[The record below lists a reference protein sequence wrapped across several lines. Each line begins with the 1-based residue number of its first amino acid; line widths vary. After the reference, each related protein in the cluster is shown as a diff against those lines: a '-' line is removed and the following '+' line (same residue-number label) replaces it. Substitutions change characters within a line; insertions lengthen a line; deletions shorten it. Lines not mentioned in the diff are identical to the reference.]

1 MAEQMEH
8 KLASMG
14 LKSPGAAAL
23 KSPYSRQSYDAAGL
37 LSPQAAAMYM
47 NSGNNDAAAMLAAQR
62 AKLKANRT
70 SAPGTLTAGEGSRNF
85 SGSLDQVQ
93 ERSGSPNPSA
103 DSGSRPK
110 STDGLSN
117 VTRSPRA
124 SGPLDD
130 QLSPISP
137 AAGNWA
143 SMVNSPMVNMYD
155 EKSQNAET
163 NSNLDAAAAQL
174 ASMGG
179 QANERVVIDK
189 DASKFRRKSGNE
201 PSNQRSG
208 QNPNQ
213 GMMTGMYDGSNNG
226 GGANNIGNMGLS
238 PGLSPNMASGWNGMN
253 ASPSA
258 NQFGFNIPISPNALA
273 GLQSPTGGMGNPMNM
288 QMMHAMAAMGGLNN
302 INAAQFLAMQ
312 QQMLQQQ
319 QAMAAMATQG
329 GQQFQQQGQQPP
341 NSAGGRS
348 GRQAFA
354 GGPFGNALSPNPPGS
369 AGGRRSPR
377 PTQASAPLKTPTS
390 AGGAGAAGE
399 KEEEVADISVLND
412 VGAWLRQLRLH
423 KYKPNFEGSN
433 WREMVTMDDKALE
446 DKGVAAL
453 GARRKM
459 LKTFELVR
467 EKYNIPAPPG
477 STTANESAASEEKSA
492 E

>member
-8 KLASMG
+8 KLASLG
-14 LKSPGAAAL
+14 LKSPGAM
-23 KSPYSRQSYDAAGL
+23 KGPNSPYARQSYDAAGF
-37 LSPQAAAMYM
+37 LSPNAAAMY
-47 NSGNNDAAAMLAAQR
+47 GNAGGSDAAAKLAAQR

-93 ERSGSPNPSA
+93 ERSTSPNPSG

-117 VTRSPRA
+117 VSRSPRA

-137 AAGNWA
+137 AVGNWA

-155 EKSQNAET
+155 DQAQNAET

-174 ASMGG
+174 ASLG
-179 QANERVVIDK
+179 QGNERVVIDK
-189 DASKFRRKSGNE
+189 DASKFRRKSGNG
-201 PSNQRSG
+201 PSSQ
-208 QNPNQ
+208 Q
-213 GMMTGMYDGSNNG
+213 GASNNSNNGGLSGMYDGNNV
-226 GGANNIGNMGLS
+226 ANMGLS
-238 PGLSPNMASGWNGMN
+238 PGLSPNLASGWAGMN
-253 ASPSA
+253 NSPAA
-258 NQFGFNIPISPNALA
+258 NQFGFNIPVSPNALA
-273 GLQSPTGGMGNPMNM
+273 GLQSPTGGMGNPLNM

-302 INAAQFLAMQ
+302 MNAAQFLAMQ

-319 QAMAAMATQG
+319 QAMAAMAA
-329 GQQFQQQGQQPP
+329 QGQQLQQQQQNPP
-341 NSAGGRS
+341 SSAGGRS

-354 GGPFGNALSPNPPGS
+354 GGFGNPLPSVPGS

-377 PTQASAPLKTPTS
+377 PGHSPGPNSAKTPNS
-390 AGGAGAAGE
+390 AGGAGGE
-399 KEEEVADISVLND
+399 KEDEVADLSVLND

-433 WREMVTMDDKALE
+433 WREMVVMDDKALE

-467 EKYNIPAPPG
+467 EKYNIPHPAG
-477 STTANESAASEEKSA
+477 STSASDAPASDSKKEE
-492 E
+492 